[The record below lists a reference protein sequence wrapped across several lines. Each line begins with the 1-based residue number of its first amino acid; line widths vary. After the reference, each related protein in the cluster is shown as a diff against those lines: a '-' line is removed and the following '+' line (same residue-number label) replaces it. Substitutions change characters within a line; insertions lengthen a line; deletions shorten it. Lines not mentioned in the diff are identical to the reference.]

1 MSLSN
6 AELEGLWIA
15 AGGAPEMAEVMA
27 AIALAES
34 GGNPNALNPTDNN
47 GTQTS
52 WGLWQISNGTHNEP
66 VPNILDPF
74 VNAQQ
79 AVAKV
84 ASQGL
89 HAWGTYDSGVF
100 GRYLENP
107 PPTPIPWG
115 GSPSPMPGPVPP
127 LDEMTNDEYIRWAY
141 RLLLVRE
148 VDPAGFSSW
157 MEFLSKGGTRGQLV
171 QALQDSPEGVAV
183 IAAQRKALGLK

>member
-1 MSLSN
+1 MNLSN
-6 AELEGLWIA
+6 AQLEGLWLA
-15 AGGAPEMAEVMA
+15 AGGAPELAEKMA

-52 WGLWQISNGTHNEP
+52 WGLWQISNGTHSQP
-66 VPNILDPF
+66 VLNILDPL
-74 VNAQQ
+74 VNAQA
-79 AVAKV
+79 AVNKV

-89 HAWGTYDSGVF
+89 SVWGTYDSGAYL
-100 GRYLENP
+100 RYLEDP

-115 GSPSPMPGPVPP
+115 SPSPTPGPVPP
-127 LDEMTNDEYIRWAY
+127 LGDMTNDEYIRWAY

-148 VDPAGFSSW
+148 VDPGGFTSW
-157 MEFLSKGGTRGQLV
+157 MNFLSSGGTRGQLV
-171 QALQDSPEGVAV
+171 QSLQDSPEGVAV